1 MDHAKNKAE
10 TAPVVKSPDFCCVPT
25 LAPYDLPMI
34 EEHDFHYA
42 MENTRVV
49 VQPKSL
55 IETFGTTSFRFL
67 LVSELMDETN
77 AVRIRG
83 GRIDAERPRIMSPHH
98 FSKLLLEGFG
108 DTAQDYADWVEQNA
122 QAFKI
127 LRYGF
132 NFRKTDLEHNTVRDP
147 MEVVLG
153 RLEEDLSS
161 RNDPTS
167 ALIAGVEDGWEVCLL
182 KFTMDIIQ
190 RSAGENIG
198 EWKRRGLI

>member
-1 MDHAKNKAE
+1 
-10 TAPVVKSPDFCCVPT
+10 
-25 LAPYDLPMI
+25 MI
-34 EEHDFHYA
+34 KEHDFHYA

-67 LVSELMDETN
+67 LVSELMDEVN
-77 AVRIRG
+77 SVRIRG
-83 GRIDAERPRIMSPHH
+83 GRIDAERPRIVSPHH
-98 FSKLLLEGFG
+98 FSKVLLEGFG
-108 DTAQDYADWVEQNA
+108 DDAREYADWVEQNA
-122 QAFKI
+122 HAFKI

-132 NFRKTDLEHNTVRDP
+132 NFRKTDLEQNVVHDS
-147 MEVVLG
+147 MEAVLG
-153 RLEEDLSS
+153 RLEEDLAS
-161 RNDPTS
+161 RNDPMS
-167 ALIAGVEDGWEVCLL
+167 ALIAGVEEGWEVCLL

>member
-1 MDHAKNKAE
+1 
-10 TAPVVKSPDFCCVPT
+10 
-25 LAPYDLPMI
+25 MI

-49 VQPKSL
+49 VQPKNL

-83 GRIDAERPRIMSPHH
+83 GRIEAERPRIMSPHH
-98 FSKLLLEGFG
+98 FSKLLLDGFG
-108 DTAQDYADWVEQNA
+108 ESGQEYADWAEQNA
-122 QAFKI
+122 HAFKI

-132 NFRKTDLEHNTVRDP
+132 QLRKTDLEHDTVRDS

-153 RLEEDLSS
+153 RLEEELTAK
-161 RNDPTS
+161 NDPMS

-198 EWKRRGLI
+198 EWKKRGLI